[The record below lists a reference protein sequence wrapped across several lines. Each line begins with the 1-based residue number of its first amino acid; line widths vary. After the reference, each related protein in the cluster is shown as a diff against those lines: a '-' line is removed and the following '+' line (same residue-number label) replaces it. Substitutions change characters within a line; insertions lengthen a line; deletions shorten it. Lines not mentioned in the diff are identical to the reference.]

1 MSNGVLG
8 ASDLSAATDT
18 IVYSVPTDTFAVI
31 TINVVNRGASTCTI
45 RIALATANTPNNSEY
60 IEYEAQVL
68 PGGVLERTGVVVE
81 ADRNVIVRS
90 SDANAGAMVYG
101 LETAT
106 A

>member
-1 MSNGVLG
+1 MANGVLG
-8 ASDLSAATDT
+8 ANDLAAATDT
-18 IVYSVPTDTFAVI
+18 IVYTVPADHFAVI
-31 TINVVNRGASTCTI
+31 TINVVNRGSSTATV
-45 RIALATANTPNNSEY
+45 RIALAEANTPANAEY

-90 SDANAGAMVYG
+90 SAANAGAVIYG

>member
-90 SDANAGAMVYG
+90 SAAGAGAMVYG

>member
-90 SDANAGAMVYG
+90 SAANAGAMVYG

>member
-1 MSNGVLG
+1 MANGVLG

-18 IVYSVPTDTFAVI
+18 IVYTVPTDTFAVV
-31 TINVVNRGASTCTI
+31 TINVVNRGASTTTI
-45 RIALATANTPNNSEY
+45 RIALAVAGTPSNSEY

-81 ADRNVIVRS
+81 ADRNVVVRAS
-90 SDANAGAMVYG
+90 SSSAGAMVYG

>member
-1 MSNGVLG
+1 MANGVLG
-8 ASDLSAATDT
+8 ANDLAAATDT
-18 IVYSVPTDTFAVI
+18 IVYTVPADHFAVI
-31 TINVVNRGASTCTI
+31 TINIVNRGSSTATV
-45 RIALATANTPNNSEY
+45 RVALAETNTPANSEY
-60 IEYEAQVL
+60 IEFEAQVL

-90 SDANAGAMVYG
+90 SAASAGAMVYG